1 MDRIPI
7 ALQLYSIREDCARD
21 LEGSIKAVAEM
32 GYEGV
37 EFAGYYQ
44 RGADELKSLCD
55 AHGLQ
60 IVGTHIGLDTLQGDA
75 LEETVEF
82 NKTLGNRYLIVP
94 GLSEERRNSRAAWL
108 ETAGL
113 FDEIAG
119 NVQKG
124 DHQIAWTPSGLAGGT
139 YLFQVTAE
147 LAKGKQTRVG
157 VLLVIPR

>member
-60 IVGTHIGLDTLQGDA
+60 IVGTHIGLDALQGSRRRPTGDA
-75 LEETVEF
+75 GAVEIQNEIHASVIGGRGVNLDASTMAFQSGADDAEASHDRRHQFLRLEKRCEW
-82 NKTLGNRYLIVP
+82 
-94 GLSEERRNSRAAWL
+94 RR
-108 ETAGL
+108 
-113 FDEIAG
+113 
-119 NVQKG
+119 Q
-124 DHQIAWTPSGLAGGT
+124 
-139 YLFQVTAE
+139 
-147 LAKGKQTRVG
+147 
-157 VLLVIPR
+157 